1 MQRLSTLLLCVTAWA
16 TSTGAAAQPVPAEQA
31 VLCVGTDGR
40 NHLLRQRPDPAYHFF
55 GSCSDAPAPAGW
67 RDTAPAASPNP
78 APPSFASA
86 AVLAR
91 PLRSRGPATAQA
103 RARPRSTSDKAE
115 RQSDVIARAAS
126 RHGLDRD
133 YLTAIMHVESA
144 FDPDAVSPVGATGLM
159 QIMPATARRFGVT
172 EPRTQLRDPE
182 INVETGA
189 RYLSHL
195 RVLFNDDWYLITAA
209 YNAGEGAVR
218 KYGNKVPPYNETQ
231 NYVRSV
237 ERRFDQYRLSA
248 GGR

>member
-1 MQRLSTLLLCVTAWA
+1 MRRPTTVLLCFMACA
-16 TSTGAAAQPVPAEQA
+16 ASAGAAAQPAPAERA
-31 VLCVGTDGR
+31 VLCVGSDGR

-55 GSCSDAPAPAGW
+55 SSCSEAPAPAGW
-67 RDTAPAASPNP
+67 RDTPPAASL
-78 APPSFASA
+78 APLVPV

-91 PLRSRGPATAQA
+91 PARSPTAARAPMRSR
-103 RARPRSTSDKAE
+103 SLSDKAE

-159 QIMPATARRFGVT
+159 QVMPATARRFGVT
-172 EPRTQLRDPE
+172 DPRTQLRDPE

>member
-1 MQRLSTLLLCVTAWA
+1 
-16 TSTGAAAQPVPAEQA
+16 
-31 VLCVGTDGR
+31 
-40 NHLLRQRPDPAYHFF
+40 
-55 GSCSDAPAPAGW
+55 
-67 RDTAPAASPNP
+67 
-78 APPSFASA
+78 
-86 AVLAR
+86 VLAR
-91 PLRSRGPATAQA
+91 PARSRSPADA
-103 RARPRSTSDKAE
+103 RAPTRSRSLSDKAE

-159 QIMPATARRFGVT
+159 QVMPATARRFGVT
-172 EPRTQLRDPE
+172 DPRTQLRDPE